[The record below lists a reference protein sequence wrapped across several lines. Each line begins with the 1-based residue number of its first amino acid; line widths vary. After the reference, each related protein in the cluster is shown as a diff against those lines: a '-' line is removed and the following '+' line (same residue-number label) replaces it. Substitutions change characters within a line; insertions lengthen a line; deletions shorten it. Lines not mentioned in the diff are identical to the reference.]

1 MCQLVHIQH
10 NNKHT
15 GVYSRKHIYLMERMI
30 EKGGGGGGKPP
41 RVLSDINPK
50 KKKFS
55 Y

>member
-30 EKGGGGGGKPP
+30 EKGGG
-41 RVLSDINPK
+41 
-50 KKKFS
+50 
-55 Y
+55 